1 MASLGKRIASA
12 PDAHPAK
19 RRRYN
24 DPITGQ
30 RNALPGLDDSDDE
43 IEDELTMEAVMY
55 LRGVR

>member
-1 MASLGKRIASA
+1 MEPSTKRTAFASDGHS
-12 PDAHPAK
+12 AK

-24 DPITGQ
+24 DSTTGQ

-43 IEDELTMEAVMY
+43 IEDELTKEAVMY